1 MKQNQII
8 ELLKT
13 TSGYLSGEEISR
25 QFKIS
30 RAGIWKNI
38 EELRKNG
45 YDIEA
50 VSHKGY
56 KLKSTPDKLLPR
68 EIQFKL
74 NTSVIGKD
82 IIHFETIESTMTHA
96 FQLGVDGREEGVV
109 VCAETQTKGKGRLG
123 RPWVSPKGKGIYLSI
138 LLRPQLHPTEVAK
151 LTLMT
156 AVAVLEA
163 IRETTG
169 LDAKIKWPNDILIKG
184 KKVVGILTE
193 MSAEMERVRF
203 VVVGI
208 GINVNT
214 PVTALPETGTSLKH
228 ELGKDVDRIKIF
240 QSILRKMEC
249 WYERSEKGFD
259 DMIARWKELSSTI
272 GSRVKVQD
280 MDKEII
286 GTAMG
291 LDEYGGLIIRY
302 DSGKIIKRM
311 TGDVV
316 EISK

>member
-1 MKQNQII
+1 MKHNQII

-13 TSGYLSGEEISR
+13 ASGYLSGEEISR

-45 YDIEA
+45 YEIEA

-56 KLKSTPDKLLPR
+56 KLKSTPDKLFPR
-68 EIQFKL
+68 EIQFQL

-82 IIHFETIESTMTHA
+82 IIHFETIESTMTHV
-96 FQLGVDGREEGVV
+96 FQLGVDGKEEGTV

-123 RPWVSPKGKGIYLSI
+123 REWVSPKGKGIYLSI
-138 LLRPQLHPTEVAK
+138 LLRPRLHPTEVAK

-156 AVAVLEA
+156 AVAVCEA
-163 IRETTG
+163 IREITG
-169 LDAKIKWPNDILIKG
+169 LNAKIKWPNDILING
-184 KKVVGILTE
+184 KKVTGILTE

-208 GINVNT
+208 GVNVNT
-214 PVTALPETGTSLKH
+214 PLTALPETGTSLKQ
-228 ELGKDVDRIKIF
+228 ELGKEIDRIQLF
-240 QSILRKMEC
+240 QCILRKMES
-249 WYERSEKGFD
+249 WYEQSHHGFGN
-259 DMIARWKELSSTI
+259 MTERWKELSSTI
-272 GSRVKVQD
+272 GSRVKVRD
-280 MDKEII
+280 VDNEII
-286 GTAMG
+286 GTAIG
-291 LDEYGGLIIRY
+291 LDEYGGLIVRY
-302 DSGKIIKRM
+302 DSGKIVKRM

-316 EISK
+316 EIGK